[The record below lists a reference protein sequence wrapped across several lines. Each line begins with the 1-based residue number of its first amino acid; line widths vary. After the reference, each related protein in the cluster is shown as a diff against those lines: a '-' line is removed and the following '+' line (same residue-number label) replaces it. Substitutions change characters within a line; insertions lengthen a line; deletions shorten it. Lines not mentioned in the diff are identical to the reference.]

1 MNSYVNAFIRS
12 FNGTLDWTWKSI
24 IFEVPF
30 YTNYFWG
37 LILISLFV
45 WVLEMVF
52 PWRKEQAI
60 FRKDFWL
67 DGFYMFFNFFIFSI
81 VIGGFYK
88 MLQIAFTD
96 IGITDKSLAVF
107 QSFRLANGTAISY
120 LFCGIRFCTMVYTYF
135 ITQIPCSSGNF
146 IKYTTV

>member
-37 LILISLFV
+37 LILISLVV

-107 QSFRLANGTAISY
+107 QSFRLANGTAIGN

-135 ITQIPCSSGNF
+135 IAQIPCLLEIS
-146 IKYTTV
+146 